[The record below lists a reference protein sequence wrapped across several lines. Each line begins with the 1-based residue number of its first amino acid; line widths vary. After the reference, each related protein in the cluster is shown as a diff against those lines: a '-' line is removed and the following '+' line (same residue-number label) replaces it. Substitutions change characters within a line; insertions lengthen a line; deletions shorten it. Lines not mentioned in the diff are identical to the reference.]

1 MYRIF
6 RRKTKLKTF
15 VAVYCHLQLL
25 FKPFKVIKVPLQ
37 EHQRRKCYN
46 GNIRDNHSN
55 ITSGNNIS
63 NLSRTGALV
72 HLCNELTAAT
82 VAPQEEPY

>member
-6 RRKTKLKTF
+6 RRKTNLKTF
-15 VAVYCHLQLL
+15 VAVYCQLQLL
-25 FKPFKVIKVPLQ
+25 FKSFKVIKVPFAGTSAPL
-37 EHQRRKCYN
+37 KV
-46 GNIRDNHSN
+46 ITA
-55 ITSGNNIS
+55 TSGIAILTS
-63 NLSRTGALV
+63 LAATTTATPAEPV